1 MGLFK
6 RFLGQTRKPEGF
18 FGKLMLNGMN
28 QGHAA
33 LSDWGLSHIEGL
45 SPLVVAELGCGGG
58 RNVRELLRRYP
69 MAKVYAVDYS
79 ALAVCRT
86 RAYNKPAIVRGR
98 CRVLKASGQS
108 LQRAT
113 SRFGLAP
120 GLGAVYFWP
129 DLADCFAEVYRILK
143 CGGSFLI
150 CNESDGTDAEGLR
163 YERIIDGMHCYTA
176 EELETMLRTAGFS
189 EVQVFRPETK
199 PWLTVL
205 AKK

>member
-1 MGLFK
+1 
-6 RFLGQTRKPEGF
+6 
-18 FGKLMLNGMN
+18 MLNAMN

-45 SPLVVAELGCGGG
+45 SPLVIAELGCGGG
-58 RNVRELLRRYP
+58 RNARELLRRYP
-69 MAKVYAVDYS
+69 LSKLYAVDYS

-98 CRVLKASGQS
+98 CRVLKASVQS
-108 LQRAT
+108 LPLAA
-113 SRFGLAP
+113 SRFDLAT
-120 GLGAVYFWP
+120 AFETVYFWP
-129 DLADCFAEVYRILK
+129 DLAECFAEVYRILK

-176 EELETMLRTAGFS
+176 EELETLLRTAGFS
-189 EVQVFRPETK
+189 EVRIFRHETK
-199 PWLTVL
+199 PWLTML

>member
-18 FGKLMLNGMN
+18 FGKLMLNAMN

-45 SPLVVAELGCGGG
+45 SPLVIAELGCGGG

-69 MAKVYAVDYS
+69 LSKLYAVDYS

-98 CRVLKASGQS
+98 CRVLKASVQS
-108 LQRAT
+108 LPLAA
-113 SRFGLAP
+113 SRFDLAT
-120 GLGAVYFWP
+120 AFETVYFWP
-129 DLADCFAEVYRILK
+129 DLAEC
-143 CGGSFLI
+143 
-150 CNESDGTDAEGLR
+150 
-163 YERIIDGMHCYTA
+163 TA
-176 EELETMLRTAGFS
+176 F
-189 EVQVFRPETK
+189 
-199 PWLTVL
+199 
-205 AKK
+205 

>member
-6 RFLGQTRKPEGF
+6 RFIGQTRNPEGF
-18 FGKLMLNGMN
+18 FGKLMLNAMN

-45 SPLVVAELGCGGG
+45 SPLVIAELGCGGG

-86 RAYNKPAIVRGR
+86 RAYNKPDIVRGR
-98 CRVLKASGQS
+98 CRVLKASVQS
-108 LQRAT
+108 LP
-113 SRFGLAP
+113 L
-120 GLGAVYFWP
+120 
-129 DLADCFAEVYRILK
+129 EVHRILK

-189 EVQVFRPETK
+189 EVQVFRHETK

>member
-6 RFLGQTRKPEGF
+6 RFIGQTRKPEGF
-18 FGKLMLNGMN
+18 FGKLMLNAMN

-45 SPLVVAELGCGGG
+45 SPLVIAELGCGGG

-69 MAKVYAVDYS
+69 QSKLYAVDYS

-86 RAYNKPAIVRGR
+86 RAYNKPDIV
-98 CRVLKASGQS
+98 
-108 LQRAT
+108 
-113 SRFGLAP
+113 
-120 GLGAVYFWP
+120 
-129 DLADCFAEVYRILK
+129 K

-189 EVQVFRPETK
+189 EVQVFRHESK